1 MPGTRPPRKD
11 PLPRKRQLLAK
22 LIAYLAKHGLADL
35 SLRPMAAAAGTS
47 ARLLIFHFGSKEG
60 LLVEVLAEM
69 QARLQRSFGEF
80 LAANPA
86 PRRVPLLRLFWD
98 WATTGENYH
107 YHRLLYQLQLL
118 AAQNPKVYGR
128 YLKEISSSWLELI
141 QPALPP
147 SQQTPG
153 FATLYGAVFDGLFI
167 ELMSTGD
174 HRRVGQALEE
184 FISLAQAHAAASSK
198 TPPLTRPMSRL
209 RR

>member
-1 MPGTRPPRKD
+1 MPSSTPRK
-11 PLPRKRQLLAK
+11 QELLDK
-22 LIAYLAKHGLADL
+22 LIAYLAKHGIADL
-35 SLRPMAAAAGTS
+35 SLRPMAAATGTS

-60 LLVEVLAEM
+60 MLIEILGEM
-69 QARLQRSFGEF
+69 QARLQRSFSET
-80 LAANPA
+80 LDQ
-86 PRRVPLLRLFWD
+86 PRPPGVSLLQAFWD
-98 WATTGENYH
+98 WATTGRNYQ

-128 YLKEISSSWLELI
+128 YLKKISLSWLELI

-147 SQQTPG
+147 AQQTPG

-174 HRRVGQALEE
+174 RRRVHAALQE
-184 FISLAQAHAAASSK
+184 FIRLARAHMESQPA
-198 TPPLTRPMSRL
+198 PRP

>member
-1 MPGTRPPRKD
+1 MTTSKPSRKQR
-11 PLPRKRQLLAK
+11 LPRKQELLDK
-22 LIAYLAKHGLADL
+22 LIAYLAKHGIADL
-35 SLRPMAAAAGTS
+35 SLRPMAAATGTS

-60 LLVEVLAEM
+60 MLVEILEEM
-69 QARLQRSFGEF
+69 QARLQRSFGET
-80 LAANPA
+80 LDK
-86 PRRVPLLRLFWD
+86 PRPPGVSLLQAFWA
-98 WATTGENYH
+98 WATTGRNYE

-128 YLKEISSSWLELI
+128 YLKKISLSWLELI

-147 SQQTPG
+147 AQRTPG

-174 HRRVGQALEE
+174 RRRVQAALQE
-184 FISLAQAHAAASSK
+184 FIGLARAHMDSSAA
-198 TPPLTRPMSRL
+198 PRP